1 MEGKV
6 LELLSMESRS
16 KGRLMKTYKTF
27 MEKDDPCWKGYEM
40 IGMKKKNG
48 KEVPNCVPKEEQD
61 AVDEGGKKRDHK
73 ARSVKADFGVR
84 G

>member
-1 MEGKV
+1 
-6 LELLSMESRS
+6 
-16 KGRLMKTYKTF
+16 MKTYKTF
-27 MEKDDPCWKGYEM
+27 MEKDDPCWKGHEM

-61 AVDEGGKKRDHK
+61 AVDEGGKKALAQK
-73 ARSVKADFGVR
+73 ARAVKADVGVR

>member
-1 MEGKV
+1 
-6 LELLSMESRS
+6 
-16 KGRLMKTYKTF
+16 

-48 KEVPNCVPKEEQD
+48 KEVPNCVPKEEQEEED
-61 AVDEGGKKRDHK
+61 AVDEGGKKALAHK
-73 ARSVKADFGVR
+73 ARAVKADVGVR